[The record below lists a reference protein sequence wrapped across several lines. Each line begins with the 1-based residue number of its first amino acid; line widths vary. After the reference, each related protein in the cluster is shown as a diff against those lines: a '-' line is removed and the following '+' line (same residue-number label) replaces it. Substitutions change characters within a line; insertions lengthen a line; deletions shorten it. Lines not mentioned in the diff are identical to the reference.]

1 MASPPGT
8 LTGEGAGGLTFVAYF
23 VNSTTLPWI
32 PIEFLEASVVIPASH
47 LRKERIVDLLKD
59 REWRVERQIWVSTPC
74 L

>member
-1 MASPPGT
+1 M
-8 LTGEGAGGLTFVAYF
+8 
-23 VNSTTLPWI
+23 PWI